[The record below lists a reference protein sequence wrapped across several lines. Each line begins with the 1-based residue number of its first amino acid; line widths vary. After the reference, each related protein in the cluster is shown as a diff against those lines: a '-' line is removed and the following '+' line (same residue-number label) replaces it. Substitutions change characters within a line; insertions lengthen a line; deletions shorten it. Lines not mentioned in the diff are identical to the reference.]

1 MKARLTSSGGAA
13 PVVAPVH
20 LAPLHAKFGQM
31 ALEKNFFSTRVRHCG
46 IAARKAM
53 IDRDHDL
60 PITRQAKL
68 LGISRRAV
76 YYLPRPTSPA
86 DLGLMHRIDELHLK
100 HPFVG
105 ARMLRRQ
112 LQRQDA
118 HFGRRYIATLWQHM
132 CIDALALQPGISR
145 PAPGHKIIP
154 YLLTVLLARSSSRPS
169 RAGGTP
175 DIVNA
180 DQCSH
185 ITATESTDV
194 LLGEGCLLSTDGRG
208 AWRDI
213 VFVERLWR
221 SVKYERV

>member
-1 MKARLTSSGGAA
+1 
-13 PVVAPVH
+13 
-20 LAPLHAKFGQM
+20 
-31 ALEKNFFSTRVRHCG
+31 
-46 IAARKAM
+46 M

-145 PAPGHKIIP
+145 PAPSHKIIP

-194 LLGEGCLLSTDGRG
+194 LLGEGCQLSTDGRG
-208 AWRDI
+208 AWRDN